1 MVLNQSFRKKKCK
14 VDQMDVLQ
22 TTKLSYS
29 MPFKLV
35 NASLNTLVNG
45 SLYTAT
51 LSKGTL
57 WQLELSAV
65 LCKLQKLLSNSYW

>member
-1 MVLNQSFRKKKCK
+1 MVSNQSFREKCI
-14 VDQMDVLQ
+14 VDLMDVLQ

>member
-65 LCKLQKLLSNSYW
+65 LCKLQKLLSNS

>member
-1 MVLNQSFRKKKCK
+1 
-14 VDQMDVLQ
+14 MDVLQ

-45 SLYTAT
+45 SLYTAA

>member
-35 NASLNTLVNG
+35 NANLNTLVNG

>member
-1 MVLNQSFRKKKCK
+1 MVSKQSFRKKKCK
-14 VDQMDVLQ
+14 VDLMDVLQ
-22 TTKLSYS
+22 TTKLSYG

>member
-57 WQLELSAV
+57 WQLELSGV

>member
-1 MVLNQSFRKKKCK
+1 MVSNQSFRKKKCK